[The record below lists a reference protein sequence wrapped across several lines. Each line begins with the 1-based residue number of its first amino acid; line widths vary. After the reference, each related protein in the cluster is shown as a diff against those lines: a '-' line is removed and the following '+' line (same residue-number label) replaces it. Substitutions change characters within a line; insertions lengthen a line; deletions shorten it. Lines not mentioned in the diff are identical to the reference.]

1 MLKSY
6 GAAKA
11 PSHCTICYYNNYYY
25 HYIIIIITIWKG
37 YFSVNPI
44 LSFCSFESK
53 KSVVVDVVIAAK
65 HLQVAN
71 RIYILNKVFIRN
83 FYQKSITDNES
94 CCKLR

>member
-6 GAAKA
+6 GAATA
-11 PSHCTICYYNNYYY
+11 PSHCTIYYYNYYNYYV
-25 HYIIIIITIWKG
+25 IIIITIWKV

-65 HLQVAN
+65 HL
-71 RIYILNKVFIRN
+71 
-83 FYQKSITDNES
+83 
-94 CCKLR
+94 

>member
-6 GAAKA
+6 GAATA
-11 PSHCTICYYNNYYY
+11 PSHCTIYYYNYYNYYIII
-25 HYIIIIITIWKG
+25 IIIIITIWKG

-65 HLQVAN
+65 HL
-71 RIYILNKVFIRN
+71 
-83 FYQKSITDNES
+83 
-94 CCKLR
+94 